1 MHSCSKKEKG
11 GGRSGGMRLRGAPG
25 GRQGQEAH
33 SCGGGHCH

>member
-11 GGRSGGMRLRGAPG
+11 GRRWGGMRLTGAG

-33 SCGGGHCH
+33 SCGGGHCG